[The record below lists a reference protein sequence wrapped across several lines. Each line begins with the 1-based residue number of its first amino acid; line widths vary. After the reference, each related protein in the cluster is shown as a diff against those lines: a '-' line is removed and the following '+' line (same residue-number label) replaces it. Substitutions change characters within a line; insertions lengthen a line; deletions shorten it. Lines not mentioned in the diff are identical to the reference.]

1 MSMRGLSAGI
11 SKESQSNWLLS
22 TDWTHQELKNMLF
35 WWRTHQIFPKWYE
48 LKIIDFWVFCNLRY
62 LSYCNMDQ
70 WPIRKVRSRVTP
82 DITWSS
88 FLFPTQS
95 LDSLDLSNHTNH
107 TTLSSGLVIVRGDE
121 FQLHSSGAVKSSGC
135 QGWVS
140 KRMGSQMWFHHS
152 GISVAVWLLWSGK
165 KCEMILQKYIMFQ
178 QMGQLQT

>member
-1 MSMRGLSAGI
+1 MSMRGLSAAV
-11 SKESQSNWLLS
+11 SKESQSNWLLME
-22 TDWTHQELKNMLF
+22 DPPNIQ
-35 WWRTHQIFPKWYE
+35 KWYE
-48 LKIIDFWVFCNLRY
+48 LKIIDFWDCCNLRY

-107 TTLSSGLVIVRGDE
+107 TTTLSSGLVIVRGDE

-152 GISVAVWLLWSGK
+152 GILVAVWLLWSGK

-178 QMGQLQT
+178 HMGQLQT